1 MLHLIAQTT
10 QPVARWTASDVCIV
24 IACVSTVLLPVLLP
38 GLIALVKAFK
48 TEGAV
53 QAQAESLTR
62 VTNRMN
68 TQDAKLNDV
77 AIATGVSPMPPSP
90 PPEPPPR
97 VQT

>member
-10 QPVARWTASDVCIV
+10 QPAARWSSSDVILV
-24 IACVSTVLLPVLLP
+24 ITAVATVLIPA
-38 GLIALVKAFK
+38 LIALVKAFK